1 MIISAS
7 IKALQN
13 INYFNFE
20 IDLSSHNLACITG
33 RNGVGKTAI
42 IKSIG
47 LLYDVGLLGKTSSIY
62 SISEETKIEIKID
75 GKSYRYHFN
84 GSEIDSRDVVDKGL
98 ISVELPIPYG
108 KRFSIYPSLGR
119 IDKELRE
126 KYIKG
131 EILENEEI
139 ISFLSSVYVGDKFRF
154 IKEVKIKGDVFYFLP
169 LDNYKYIREDYFSSG
184 EFFVINLYKM
194 ILSDCKLI
202 VIDEIDISLDAS
214 AQVRLVQAIN
224 SLCEKYNKKI
234 IFTTH
239 SPPIMKVVYQDICS
253 PIFMLDDKYGGLE
266 LRDVSYA
273 FVMGELFGFLDYDKY
288 ILTEDMMLEKYIK
301 RVLLSIE
308 TNKKIKII
316 YIGGASNTN
325 DLMKRNR
332 REEFICNGDSM
343 ITILDGD
350 SKEKEKGDRVY
361 YSPFLDIEDEVFR
374 KYNSENHLYDIPSV
388 APINAKSKF
397 FCKKLIEAI
406 GIDSFFDILEGGFD
420 NEVRDFKM
428 NISNFVNS

>member
-1 MIISAS
+1 MIISVS
-7 IKALQN
+7 IKSLQN

-62 SISEETKIEIKID
+62 SISEKTKIEIKID
-75 GKSYRYHFN
+75 EKSYRYHFN

-131 EILENEEI
+131 EVLENEEI

-154 IKEVKIKGDVFYFLP
+154 IKEVRVKGDVFYFLP

-202 VIDEIDISLDAS
+202 IIDEIDI
-214 AQVRLVQAIN
+214 
-224 SLCEKYNKKI
+224 
-234 IFTTH
+234 
-239 SPPIMKVVYQDICS
+239 
-253 PIFMLDDKYGGLE
+253 
-266 LRDVSYA
+266 SYA

-301 RVLLSIE
+301 KVLLSIE

-388 APINAKSKF
+388 APTNAKSKF
-397 FCKKLIEAI
+397 FCKKLIEVI
-406 GIDSFFDILEGGFD
+406 GIDRFFDILEGGFD
-420 NEVRDFKM
+420 NEVREFKM

>member
-1 MIISAS
+1 
-7 IKALQN
+7 
-13 INYFNFE
+13 
-20 IDLSSHNLACITG
+20 
-33 RNGVGKTAI
+33 
-42 IKSIG
+42 
-47 LLYDVGLLGKTSSIY
+47 
-62 SISEETKIEIKID
+62 
-75 GKSYRYHFN
+75 
-84 GSEIDSRDVVDKGL
+84 
-98 ISVELPIPYG
+98 
-108 KRFSIYPSLGR
+108 
-119 IDKELRE
+119 
-126 KYIKG
+126 
-131 EILENEEI
+131 
-139 ISFLSSVYVGDKFRF
+139 
-154 IKEVKIKGDVFYFLP
+154 
-169 LDNYKYIREDYFSSG
+169 

-239 SPPIMKVVYQDICS
+239 SLPIMKVVYQDVCS

-361 YSPFLDIEDEVFR
+361 YSP
-374 KYNSENHLYDIPSV
+374 
-388 APINAKSKF
+388 
-397 FCKKLIEAI
+397 
-406 GIDSFFDILEGGFD
+406 
-420 NEVRDFKM
+420 
-428 NISNFVNS
+428 